1 MIIENSKMQSFFSK
15 SDIARYYPTCADI
28 ALSGE
33 DYKVRKI
40 TFFVKDENSPLSDYA
55 QVKEYDDNFLLVGIH
70 TEDKTLISECMELID
85 GIKENYG
92 EIELR
97 TPFISVLNNTDIN
110 KRFSLESVEYPA
122 SPIYYVHS
130 RNELLPYKEMNGVSI
145 ALHTENDK
153 AEIARCVQQGLL
165 DPECM
170 GEGMFIR
177 TTNFK
182 DVKWYILRVNGN
194 IAGYLRAECGY
205 ENLYDIGWLYIEPI
219 YRDKGYATALTLY
232 FAHHIFDL
240 GAIPHYGFAIC
251 PESVRVAEKCGF
263 KCDKT
268 EIYCRAL
275 KKSELAFSENR
286 KP

>member
-15 SDIARYYPTCADI
+15 ADIARYYHTCADI

-40 TFFVKDENSPLSDYA
+40 TFFAKDKASPLSDYI
-55 QVKEYDDNFLLVGIH
+55 QVKEYDDSFLLVGIH
-70 TEDKTLISECMELID
+70 TEDIALISECMEFID
-85 GIKENYG
+85 GIKDNYG
-92 EIELR
+92 ETELR
-97 TPFISVLNNTDIN
+97 TPFISVLNNKDIT

-122 SPIYYVHS
+122 SPIYYLHS
-130 RNELLPYKEMNGVSI
+130 RDELAEYVKAENISI
-145 ALHTENDK
+145 ALHTEEDK
-153 AEIARCVQQGLL
+153 AEITRCVQQGLL
-165 DPECM
+165 DSECM
-170 GEGMFIR
+170 GEGMFTL

-182 DVKWYILRVNGN
+182 DVKWYILRVDGN

-205 ENLYDIGWLYIEPI
+205 SNLYDIGWLYVEPR
-219 YRDKGYATALTLY
+219 YRGKGYATALTLY
-232 FAHHIFDL
+232 FAHHIFDM

-275 KKSELAFSENR
+275 KKH
-286 KP
+286 